1 MKTEQIAERKPLPDD
16 EIRLAKECCLVMGE
30 CAATY
35 HIIIG
40 LEEIERLKALLSA
53 AEAERD
59 RLREVVSL
67 MHNAMADKSGAWIR
81 ARIWL
86 DAHDIY
92 HGDLQENAVL
102 AEVCRAALDAGK
114 EQPHD

>member
-1 MKTEQIAERKPLPDD
+1 MNILMNDPNGSYDAMMGRAQLIRTLKEKDEQ
-16 EIRLAKECCLVMGE
+16 
-30 CAATY
+30 
-35 HIIIG
+35 
-40 LEEIERLKALLSA
+40 LSA

-59 RLREVVSL
+59 RLREAVSL
-67 MHNAMADKSGAWIR
+67 MYDAMTDKAGAWIR

-114 EQPHD
+114 EQPHDV

>member
-1 MKTEQIAERKPLPDD
+1 MKTEQVAERWRELWD
-16 EIRLAKECCLVMGE
+16 EVKDGPGYANPAVDRRKVRELIRE
-30 CAATY
+30 
-35 HIIIG
+35 
-40 LEEIERLKALLSA
+40 LSA

-59 RLREVVSL
+59 RLREAVSL
-67 MHNAMADKSGAWIR
+67 MYDAMTDKAGAWIR

-114 EQPHD
+114 EQPHDV